1 MRRQQVL
8 EAAERRRQEQEN
20 KGIKDIDKVR
30 RAQQRKDDA
39 ERREEEAAKAGGGQ
53 GGLKVCVIYTE
64 SLKKIIFQYFRSGKW
79 ID

>member
-20 KGIKDIDKVR
+20 RGIKDIDKVR

-39 ERREEEAAKAGGGQ
+39 ERREEEVAKAGGGQ
-53 GGLKVCVIYTE
+53 GGLKVCVNYTVITKNQF
-64 SLKKIIFQYFRSGKW
+64 SLFSQW
-79 ID
+79 QMD